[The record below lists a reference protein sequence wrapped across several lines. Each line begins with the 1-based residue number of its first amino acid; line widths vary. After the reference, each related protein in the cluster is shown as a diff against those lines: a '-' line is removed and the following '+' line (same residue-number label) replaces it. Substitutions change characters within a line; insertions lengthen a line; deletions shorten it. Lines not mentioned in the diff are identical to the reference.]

1 MSDQASNLSGKVGL
15 DVTDFKSGLATLN
28 REIRVIES
36 GFRAAAAGLG
46 DWSKSATGL
55 EARIKALTGQID
67 IQKQKVAA
75 LEGEYKRVAAE
86 KGKTSRA
93 AQELQIRLNKE
104 NESLNKMQGELGQTE
119 KALSDMEGE
128 TKDAAKEADQ
138 LGKAEDRAERAT
150 GRLRGALDRL
160 KGSLKNVITD
170 FKALGTRVLRS
181 VALGI
186 AAVGAAAVGAVIGL
200 ARFITNAAKAADE
213 IFESAEKLG
222 ISTTLFQEFSFIADQ
237 VGTDV
242 ESVGRAFARTTKA
255 IKEAD
260 KKGSPTAKMFE
271 ELGVGVRDANGQLRD
286 SQDVFFDLIGSLG
299 DIENETQRE
308 ILAQQLFGKSYQEL
322 IPLIN
327 LGADGLAK
335 MTDEAHKMGAVM
347 DEETVKGLADLNDRL
362 AALKGGFK
370 GLLGQMAGKL
380 LPTANKVLDAFQ
392 AWLAS
397 PAVQAGIKNIS
408 EKIGKLAEILGRVID
423 KLLKG
428 DIKGALSEI
437 IPPATVEQIANFA
450 KTFRDFVDNTL
461 IPFAREHAEEIKGA
475 LIGIG
480 AALAAA
486 GIVAAIASI
495 ASGIGPLIILVGLL
509 GAAWAGNWGGIQ
521 EKTRQVIDFLRTN
534 IPTWLA
540 SLKAWWEGFSTSL
553 RTTWEMVWSAIQTVI
568 QTVAPIVNALF
579 AAFRSAFEG
588 DWVGFGENLR
598 VAWDKTWALIKDI
611 LSKAWDAIKIIA
623 ADLVDNII
631 RFFTETDWLKVGQD
645 IVKGIADGIKAGA
658 QWAIDAIKALAKAI
672 MDALTGFF
680 KSGSPS
686 KLLLDFGEKD
696 LGMALAQGFLNSIP
710 QIRAPL
716 SAGLGGLD
724 LQAGLA
730 GAGSSLAFAARPTSN
745 KVVTIGGDTIHVT
758 INDRLAAK
766 MYLDQQRRKKEKY
779 AENLM

>member
-1 MSDQASNLSGKVGL
+1 
-15 DVTDFKSGLATLN
+15 
-28 REIRVIES
+28 
-36 GFRAAAAGLG
+36 
-46 DWSKSATGL
+46 
-55 EARIKALTGQID
+55 
-67 IQKQKVAA
+67 
-75 LEGEYKRVAAE
+75 
-86 KGKTSRA
+86 
-93 AQELQIRLNKE
+93 
-104 NESLNKMQGELGQTE
+104 
-119 KALSDMEGE
+119 
-128 TKDAAKEADQ
+128 
-138 LGKAEDRAERAT
+138 
-150 GRLRGALDRL
+150 
-160 KGSLKNVITD
+160 
-170 FKALGTRVLRS
+170 
-181 VALGI
+181 
-186 AAVGAAAVGAVIGL
+186 
-200 ARFITNAAKAADE
+200 
-213 IFESAEKLG
+213 
-222 ISTTLFQEFSFIADQ
+222 
-237 VGTDV
+237 
-242 ESVGRAFARTTKA
+242 
-255 IKEAD
+255 
-260 KKGSPTAKMFE
+260 
-271 ELGVGVRDANGQLRD
+271 
-286 SQDVFFDLIGSLG
+286 
-299 DIENETQRE
+299 
-308 ILAQQLFGKSYQEL
+308 
-322 IPLIN
+322 
-327 LGADGLAK
+327 
-335 MTDEAHKMGAVM
+335 
-347 DEETVKGLADLNDRL
+347 
-362 AALKGGFK
+362 
-370 GLLGQMAGKL
+370 
-380 LPTANKVLDAFQ
+380 
-392 AWLAS
+392 
-397 PAVQAGIKNIS
+397 
-408 EKIGKLAEILGRVID
+408 
-423 KLLKG
+423 
-428 DIKGALSEI
+428 
-437 IPPATVEQIANFA
+437 
-450 KTFRDFVDNTL
+450 
-461 IPFAREHAEEIKGA
+461 
-475 LIGIG
+475 
-480 AALAAA
+480 
-486 GIVAAIASI
+486 
-495 ASGIGPLIILVGLL
+495 
-509 GAAWAGNWGGIQ
+509 
-521 EKTRQVIDFLRTN
+521 LRTN

-710 QIRAPL
+710 QIRAAL